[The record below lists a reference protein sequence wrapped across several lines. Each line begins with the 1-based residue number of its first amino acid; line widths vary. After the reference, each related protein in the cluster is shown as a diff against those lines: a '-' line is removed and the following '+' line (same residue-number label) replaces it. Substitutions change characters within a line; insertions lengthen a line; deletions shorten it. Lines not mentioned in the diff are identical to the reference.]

1 MKLAQPTFPIAI
13 TPVEP
18 GGGVPC
24 IRFSHEGGIT
34 MSQLV
39 ALSVSIGLLGGIAT
53 ILYLKLGLL
62 IWAGFIAW
70 ACFFHSGGD
79 GNALKNT
86 IVGNTFGAVCAW
98 VAALIILS
106 FPMADSLGLPV
117 WAGIV
122 VGITVLVLCLAAH
135 VKALSSIPASVY
147 GYAAVFA
154 YLLQTADSMTK
165 DRLMSAGRG
174 NALIVVIASMAIGA
188 LFGLAS
194 GRLGGALAAK
204 S

>member
-1 MKLAQPTFPIAI
+1 
-13 TPVEP
+13 
-18 GGGVPC
+18 
-24 IRFSHEGGIT
+24 

-53 ILYLKLGLL
+53 ILYLKTGLL

-79 GNALKNT
+79 TNALKNT
-86 IVGNTFGAVCAW
+86 IVGNAFGAVCAW

-135 VKALSSIPASVY
+135 IKAFSSIPTSVY

-154 YLLQTADSMTK
+154 YLLQTADAMTK
-165 DRLMSAGRG
+165 DKLMSAGLG
-174 NALIVVIASMAIGA
+174 NALILVFVSMLIGA

-194 GRLGGALAAK
+194 GKVGGALTAK

>member
-1 MKLAQPTFPIAI
+1 
-13 TPVEP
+13 
-18 GGGVPC
+18 
-24 IRFSHEGGIT
+24 

-53 ILYLKLGLL
+53 ILYLNVGLL

-79 GNALKNT
+79 GNALRNT
-86 IVGNTFGAVCAW
+86 IVGNAFGAFCAW

-106 FPMADSLGLPV
+106 FPLADSLTLPV

-122 VGITVLVLCLAAH
+122 VGLTVMAMCLAAH
-135 VKALSSIPASVY
+135 IKAFSVIPASVY
-147 GYAAVFA
+147 GYAATFA
-154 YLLQTADSMTK
+154 YLLQTADTMTK
-165 DRLMSAGRG
+165 DKLMSASMA
-174 NALIVVIASMAIGA
+174 NALLVVIISMAIGA

-194 GRLGGALAAK
+194 GKLGGALAAK
-204 S
+204 A

>member
-1 MKLAQPTFPIAI
+1 
-13 TPVEP
+13 
-18 GGGVPC
+18 
-24 IRFSHEGGIT
+24 

-79 GNALKNT
+79 GNALRNT
-86 IVGNTFGAVCAW
+86 IVGNAFGAFCAW
-98 VAALIILS
+98 LAALIILS
-106 FPMADSLGLPV
+106 FPLADSLTLPV

-122 VGITVLVLCLAAH
+122 VGLTVMAMCLAAH
-135 VKALSSIPASVY
+135 IKAFSVIPASVY
-147 GYAAVFA
+147 GYAATFA
-154 YLLQTADSMTK
+154 YLLQTADTMTK
-165 DRLMSAGRG
+165 EKLMSASMA
-174 NALIVVIASMAIGA
+174 NALLVVIISMALGA

-194 GRLGGALAAK
+194 AKLGGALAAK
-204 S
+204 A

>member
-1 MKLAQPTFPIAI
+1 
-13 TPVEP
+13 
-18 GGGVPC
+18 
-24 IRFSHEGGIT
+24 

-53 ILYLKLGLL
+53 ILYLNLGLL

-79 GNALKNT
+79 GNALRNT
-86 IVGNTFGAVCAW
+86 IVGNAFGAFCAW

-106 FPMADSLGLPV
+106 FPLADSLTLPV

-122 VGITVLVLCLAAH
+122 VGLTVMAMCLAAH
-135 VKALSSIPASVY
+135 IKALSVIPASVY
-147 GYAAVFA
+147 GYAATFA
-154 YLLQTADSMTK
+154 YLLQTADTMTK
-165 DRLMSAGRG
+165 DKLMSASMA
-174 NALIVVIASMAIGA
+174 NALLVVIISMAIGA

-194 GRLGGALAAK
+194 GKLGGALAAK
-204 S
+204 A

>member
-1 MKLAQPTFPIAI
+1 
-13 TPVEP
+13 
-18 GGGVPC
+18 
-24 IRFSHEGGIT
+24 

-53 ILYLKLGLL
+53 ILYLNLGLL

-79 GNALKNT
+79 GNALRNT
-86 IVGNTFGAVCAW
+86 IVGNAFGAFCAW

-106 FPMADSLGLPV
+106 FPLADSLTLPV

-122 VGITVLVLCLAAH
+122 VGLTVMAMCLAAH
-135 VKALSSIPASVY
+135 IKAFSVIPASVY
-147 GYAAVFA
+147 GYAATFA
-154 YLLQTADSMTK
+154 YLLQTADTMTK
-165 DRLMSAGRG
+165 DKLMSASMA
-174 NALIVVIASMAIGA
+174 NALVAVIISMAIGA

-194 GRLGGALAAK
+194 GKLGGALAAK
-204 S
+204 A

>member
-1 MKLAQPTFPIAI
+1 
-13 TPVEP
+13 
-18 GGGVPC
+18 
-24 IRFSHEGGIT
+24 

-79 GNALKNT
+79 GNALRNT
-86 IVGNTFGAVCAW
+86 IVGNAFGAFCAW
-98 VAALIILS
+98 LAALIILH
-106 FPMADSLGLPV
+106 FPLADSLTLPV

-122 VGITVLVLCLAAH
+122 VGLTVMAMCLAAH
-135 VKALSSIPASVY
+135 IKAFSVIPASVY
-147 GYAAVFA
+147 GYAATFA
-154 YLLQTADSMTK
+154 YLLQTADTMTK
-165 DRLMSAGRG
+165 DKLMSASMA
-174 NALIVVIASMAIGA
+174 NALVVVIISMAIGA

-194 GRLGGALAAK
+194 AKLGGALAAK
-204 S
+204 A

>member
-1 MKLAQPTFPIAI
+1 
-13 TPVEP
+13 
-18 GGGVPC
+18 
-24 IRFSHEGGIT
+24 

-70 ACFFHSGGD
+70 ACFFLSGGD
-79 GNALKNT
+79 SSALKNT
-86 IVGNTFGAVCAW
+86 IVGNAFGALCAW
-98 VAALIILS
+98 VAALVILS
-106 FPMADSLGLPV
+106 APSMTETLTLPV

-122 VGITVLVLCLAAH
+122 VGVTVLILCLAAH
-135 VKALSSIPASVY
+135 IKAFSVIPASVY

-154 YLLQTADSMTK
+154 FLLQTADSMTK
-165 DRLMSAGRG
+165 EKLMSATLA
-174 NALIVVIASMAIGA
+174 NALIIVIVSMAIGA

-194 GRLGGALAAK
+194 GKLAGAFTAK
-204 S
+204 T

>member
-1 MKLAQPTFPIAI
+1 
-13 TPVEP
+13 
-18 GGGVPC
+18 
-24 IRFSHEGGIT
+24 

-39 ALSVSIGLLGGIAT
+39 ALSVSIGVLGGIAT
-53 ILYLKLGLL
+53 ILYLKMGLL

-79 GNALKNT
+79 SNAFRNT
-86 IVGNTFGAVCAW
+86 VICNAYGAVWAW

-122 VGITVLVLCLAAH
+122 VGLTVLGLCLGAH
-135 VKALSSIPASVY
+135 IKAFSSIPAGVY

-165 DRLMSAGRG
+165 DKLMSGSMG
-174 NALIVVIASMAIGA
+174 NALILVFVSMLVGAI
-188 LFGLAS
+188 FGLVS
-194 GRLGGALAAK
+194 GKVGGALTKKA
-204 S
+204 

>member
-1 MKLAQPTFPIAI
+1 
-13 TPVEP
+13 
-18 GGGVPC
+18 
-24 IRFSHEGGIT
+24 

-39 ALSVSIGLLGGIAT
+39 ALSVSIGLLGGVAT

-79 GNALKNT
+79 TNALKNT
-86 IVGNTFGAVCAW
+86 IVGNAFGAFCAW
-98 VAALIILS
+98 VAAVIILS
-106 FPMADSLGLPV
+106 IPLAETLSLPV

-122 VGITVLVLCLAAH
+122 VGLTVLGLCLGAH
-135 VKALSSIPASVY
+135 IKAFSVIPASVY

-165 DRLMSAGRG
+165 AKLLSVSMG
-174 NALIVVIASMAIGA
+174 NGLILVIVSMAIGA

-194 GRLGGALAAK
+194 GKVGSALTAKGAA
-204 S
+204 

>member
-1 MKLAQPTFPIAI
+1 
-13 TPVEP
+13 
-18 GGGVPC
+18 
-24 IRFSHEGGIT
+24 

-39 ALSVSIGLLGGIAT
+39 ALSVSIGLLGGVAT

-79 GNALKNT
+79 TNALKST
-86 IVGNTFGAVCAW
+86 IVGNAFGAFCAW
-98 VAALIILS
+98 VAAVIILS
-106 FPMADSLGLPV
+106 IPLAETLSLPV

-122 VGITVLVLCLAAH
+122 VGLTVLALCLAAH
-135 VKALSSIPASVY
+135 IKAFSSIPASVY

-165 DRLMSAGRG
+165 AKLLSVSLG
-174 NALIVVIASMAIGA
+174 NGLILVIVSMAIGA

-194 GRLGGALAAK
+194 GKVGSALTAKAAA
-204 S
+204 

>member
-1 MKLAQPTFPIAI
+1 
-13 TPVEP
+13 
-18 GGGVPC
+18 
-24 IRFSHEGGIT
+24 

-53 ILYLKLGLL
+53 ILYLKTGLL

-79 GNALKNT
+79 TNALKNT
-86 IVGNTFGAVCAW
+86 IVGNAFGAVCAW

-122 VGITVLVLCLAAH
+122 VGITVLALCLAAH
-135 VKALSSIPASVY
+135 IKAFSSIPASVY

-154 YLLQTADSMTK
+154 YLLQTADAMTK
-165 DRLMSAGRG
+165 DKLMSAGLG
-174 NALIVVIASMAIGA
+174 NALILVFVSMLIGA

-194 GRLGGALAAK
+194 GKIGGALTAK